1 MLGGCRG
8 AVSLRPQGGSVGSGL
23 LGSGR
28 VSDAKGASASVLYKR
43 DLAFHVLLKFI
54 LLPSFHSFWLIGK
67 ELSSEQKSVNSY
79 LPNWS

>member
-8 AVSLRPQGGSVGSGL
+8 AASLRPQGGSVGSGL

-28 VSDAKGASASVLYKR
+28 VSEGASASVLYKR

-67 ELSSEQKSVNSY
+67 ELSSEQKSLNSY